1 MAVEVPVR
9 IDLGEASS
17 ICLDANGDPTIK
29 MHCSIAIPVRA
40 LVDALAAFQ
49 KLHESMATSRLEKR
63 VPCIPDLL
71 SDGLTQKEYL
81 KTLDERDRQAVAH
94 GAGPF
99 PATAC
104 PPGLVVRKG
113 MDTGTSKQMLA
124 PRDGGQAA
132 TSRTALEWLEGAPA
146 THPQSAVSDSTGM
159 AASGSDGPASGGA
172 AAAAPRT
179 WPFAA
184 PAAGGHTAEDAAF
197 QRKLLEDI
205 LAKSGA
211 SITPQE
217 EITWDTEIEKLYYKE
232 EYVYPIY
239 RAATTWT
246 AGVRLPVDVENHLI
260 NYKPL
265 PLQPP
270 PVTPRPKRNYWATSK
285 TGKRPPVYAHGPAEA
300 QVVEDPPHPPP
311 RRGMRWED
319 NPLRHDCH
327 AQ

>member
-1 MAVEVPVR
+1 MVVEVPVR

-17 ICLDANGDPTIK
+17 ISLDANGDATIK

-71 SDGLTQKEYL
+71 SDGRTQKEYL
-81 KTLDERDRQAVAH
+81 KILEERDRQAVAG
-94 GAGPF
+94 GAGHSLAF
-99 PATAC
+99 

-124 PRDGGQAA
+124 TGSSGQAA
-132 TSRTALEWLEGAPA
+132 TSRTALEWLDGAPA

-172 AAAAPRT
+172 AAAAP
-179 WPFAA
+179 
-184 PAAGGHTAEDAAF
+184 AAGGHTAEDVAK
-197 QRKLLEDI
+197 QGKLLECL

-232 EYVYPIY
+232 EYFYPIY

-246 AGVRLPVDVENHLI
+246 AGQGRTERSPVSFENHLI

-265 PLQPP
+265 PLQPVRP
-270 PVTPRPKRNYWATSK
+270 QPKRNYWATSK
-285 TGKRPPVYAHGPAEA
+285 TGKQAPVYAHGPAEA

-319 NPLRHDCH
+319 NPLRKDC
-327 AQ
+327 QQQ

>member
-1 MAVEVPVR
+1 M
-9 IDLGEASS
+9 
-17 ICLDANGDPTIK
+17 PTVIQPLNK

-63 VPCIPDLL
+63 VSFHPDFV
-71 SDGLTQKEYL
+71 SDGRIQKEYL
-81 KTLDERDRQAVAH
+81 KTLEERDRQAVAH

-124 PRDGGQAA
+124 TGSSGQAA

-146 THPQSAVSDSTGM
+146 THPQLTIDGDRIATVSSTAGNLQEEER
-159 AASGSDGPASGGA
+159 
-172 AAAAPRT
+172 AAPLT
-179 WPFAA
+179 AA
-184 PAAGGHTAEDAAF
+184 IGGGGHTP
-197 QRKLLEDI
+197 EDI
-205 LAKSGA
+205 ATQEVLEHLLAKSGA
-211 SITPQE
+211 SITPQK

-232 EYVYPIY
+232 GYFYPLY

-246 AGVRLPVDVENHLI
+246 ARQGRTELPPSPE
-260 NYKPL
+260 
-265 PLQPP
+265 
-270 PVTPRPKRNYWATSK
+270 PKRNY
-285 TGKRPPVYAHGPAEA
+285 GKQAPVYAHGPAEA

-319 NPLRHDCH
+319 NPVRRDCH